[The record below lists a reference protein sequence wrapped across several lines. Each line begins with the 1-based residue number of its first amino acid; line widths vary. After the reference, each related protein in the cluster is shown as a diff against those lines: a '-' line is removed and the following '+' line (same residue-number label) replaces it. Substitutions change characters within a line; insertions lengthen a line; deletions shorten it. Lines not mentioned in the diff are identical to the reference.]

1 MWPNQRQKPFQFPLG
16 THREQ
21 RKGVLSK
28 PWSIWN
34 AYFSL
39 EHDPLSSFRH
49 RSCPVV
55 IMSHTSSNGTIGG
68 DDLATQQNAALD
80 PVAARPDTEKQE
92 IIDWDGPDD
101 PENPR
106 NWKATTKM
114 VHVCLV
120 SAFTLYA

>member
-1 MWPNQRQKPFQFPLG
+1 M
-16 THREQ
+16 
-21 RKGVLSK
+21 
-28 PWSIWN
+28 
-34 AYFSL
+34 L
-39 EHDPLSSFRH
+39 EHDPISSFRH

-55 IMSHTSSNGTIGG
+55 IMSHTSSNGTIG
-68 DDLATQQNAALD
+68 DDLATQQNVVLD
-80 PVAARPDTEKQE
+80 PVAARPHTEKQE

-106 NWKATTKM
+106 NWKATTRM